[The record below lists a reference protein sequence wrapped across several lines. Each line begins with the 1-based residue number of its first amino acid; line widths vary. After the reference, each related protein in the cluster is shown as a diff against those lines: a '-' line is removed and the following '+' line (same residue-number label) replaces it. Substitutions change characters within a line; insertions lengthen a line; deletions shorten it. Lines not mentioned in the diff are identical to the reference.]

1 MLTVSLAPSSVH
13 PPEPASPH
21 PGCPVLPEPASG
33 GHLDT
38 GSWQRRKPARAGAGK
53 QLQISVPTRANTTP
67 EPAVLQPRDLQCEC
81 VHVCVCMCA
90 RVCPCALCVHM
101 CAVVDRW
108 REPIGN
114 LREPI

>member
-13 PPEPASPH
+13 LPEPASPH

-38 GSWQRRKPARAGAGK
+38 GSWHRKKPAREGAGQ

-67 EPAVLQPRDLQCEC
+67 EPAVLQPTGPQCEC
-81 VHVCVCMCA
+81 VHVCTCVY
-90 RVCPCALCVHM
+90 LCVV
-101 CAVVDRW
+101 CAHVCCCRQVARTH
-108 REPIGN
+108 
-114 LREPI
+114 L